1 MNLDTSYD
9 AIRHSQELRLYIFF
23 FLRVKLNHLNI
34 VKKRISHK
42 HARPMRE
49 KVKFAIGIAAISQL
63 TRFSIEYTIYIIRI
77 NCPTAVP

>member
-1 MNLDTSYD
+1 MMPYV
-9 AIRHSQELRLYIFF
+9 IPKELRLYNFF
-23 FLRVKLNHLNI
+23 EGQIKSFEHRI
-34 VKKRISHK
+34 KKRISHK
-42 HARPMRE
+42 HARPMCE